1 MILCHFDTKTTFPS
15 IWCYTGSRVIVL
27 QSIILPPRPR
37 SEAIYRT
44 LYIEKSLAQQIG
56 QIAIQNNT
64 SWNHAA
70 IALIQSGLSCLN
82 KP

>member
-1 MILCHFDTKTTFPS
+1 
-15 IWCYTGSRVIVL
+15 VIVL

-37 SEAIYRT
+37 AEAIYKT

-56 QIAIQNNT
+56 QIAIENNT

-70 IALIQSGLSCLN
+70 IVQMRSGLRCLN

>member
-1 MILCHFDTKTTFPS
+1 MI
-15 IWCYTGSRVIVL
+15 IL

-37 SEAIYRT
+37 AEAIYKT

-70 IALIQSGLSCLN
+70 IVLMQSGLHRLD